1 MVRQSPRARENPSNS
16 RLSRLAHP
24 LQDGTSSGSAD
35 AADDFNN
42 HGEDRMDIQAKIT
55 SLAGLGATWVMWL
68 LVGLS
73 IAGMAVALER
83 ALVLVWRR
91 ENLTKLKAEV
101 VGLLRL
107 GRMGEARARV
117 ARSRSFEAQ
126 VVASG
131 LDDPDASI
139 AAVEERLAAGAQV
152 AKLRMERRLAFLGTL
167 GSNAPFLG
175 LLGTVIGIVRAF
187 HELNG
192 AAGRVT
198 SGLMSEVGEALVA
211 TAVGILVA
219 LPAIASF
226 NYFQRMI
233 KGRLTGADVFGK
245 EVLAVLK
252 DRAAAPRGESRD
264 VRTAA

>member
-1 MVRQSPRARENPSNS
+1 
-16 RLSRLAHP
+16 
-24 LQDGTSSGSAD
+24 
-35 AADDFNN
+35 
-42 HGEDRMDIQAKIT
+42 MDIQAKIT
-55 SLAGLGATWVMWL
+55 SLAALGATWVMWL

-91 ENLTKLKAEV
+91 ENLAKLKADV
-101 VGLLRL
+101 MGLLRL
-107 GRMGEARARV
+107 GKTREARERLGK
-117 ARSRSFEAQ
+117 SRAFEAQ
-126 VVASG
+126 VVAAG
-131 LDDPDASI
+131 LDDPEASI

-167 GSNAPFLG
+167 GSNAPFVG

-187 HELNG
+187 HELTS

-198 SGLMSEVGEALVA
+198 AGLMSEVGEALVA

-233 KGRLTGADVFGK
+233 KGRLAKADVFGK

-252 DRAAAPRGESRD
+252 DRAADPNSERRG

>member
-1 MVRQSPRARENPSNS
+1 
-16 RLSRLAHP
+16 
-24 LQDGTSSGSAD
+24 
-35 AADDFNN
+35 
-42 HGEDRMDIQAKIT
+42 MDIQAKIT
-55 SLAGLGATWVMWL
+55 SLAALGATWVMWL

-83 ALVLVWRR
+83 ALVLIWRR
-91 ENLTKLKAEV
+91 ENLAKLKADV
-101 VGLLRL
+101 MGLLRL
-107 GRMGEARARV
+107 GKTREARDRLGK
-117 ARSRSFEAQ
+117 SRAVEAQ
-126 VVASG
+126 VVAAG
-131 LDDPDASI
+131 LDDPEASI

-167 GSNAPFLG
+167 GSNAPFVG
-175 LLGTVIGIVRAF
+175 LLGTVIGIVRAV
-187 HELNG
+187 HELNR

-198 SGLMSEVGEALVA
+198 AGLMSEVGEALVA

-252 DRAAAPRGESRD
+252 DRAADTNQDRTD
-264 VRTAA
+264 VRSVA